1 MVVLGEA
8 GIGKSRLLEAAVD
21 RARAAGMAVLTG
33 RAVAGGGAYRAVA
46 AALAGHLRDRSPA
59 DEELRP
65 FLPALRRL
73 LPAWTPDGDGPDR
86 VDEADPTVVL
96 GEGVLRLLRP
106 LAAERGC
113 LLALEDL
120 HWADADTVALVE
132 YLADAAASTGLLLV
146 VSARDDGPRGAALG
160 RLAGAVVLRP
170 QRLTAAETAALAA
183 AHAADLPADRL
194 ELVVAAADGLPL
206 LVEELVRQGRPG
218 VPPTFA
224 ALVEQRLADLDDDA
238 AVVLRAAAVLGV
250 DPPWT
255 LLPQVADRPEPVVSA
270 GLRAAVDAGLLV
282 AAGGELRWRH
292 ALTCDA
298 VAATALPP
306 ERAATARRAAD
317 VLLARGSADDARGGG
332 AAGRRGRGR
341 AGGDAPVPGGPPGP
355 RARGAAQRRGAAR
368 PGARRAR
375 RRRRGRPGGAADPA
389 RPRRGRARR
398 GGARAARH
406 DRRRARRAVPAA
418 GPGRRARR
426 AVDSGRWA
434 TWTGPAVPRIRARRC
449 WRPTPR
455 SGPVTWRQGRGVL
468 AAEAIR
474 RRRAGRRRRAACA
487 RRWSWWRAA
496 PSRTATWRAA
506 AASFGRAAS
515 VAAEHGLL
523 KQQVEAEFGRG
534 LLAQVEAG
542 WRPEL
547 LARPRELALEA
558 GMLADVARIDLIV
571 ADGVLAADGPAAAE
585 PLAEACVALTGAL
598 RLSSLQAVMQ
608 MILAVVRAALG

>member
-1 MVVLGEA
+1 VGSVAGLVGRRAELTALRSAVDKGARGTGAAVVVLGEA

-46 AALAGHLRDRSPA
+46 AALAGHLRGRSPA

-86 VDEADPTVVL
+86 VDDADPTVVL

-106 LAAERGC
+106 LGAERGC

-206 LVEELVRQGRPG
+206 LVEELVRQGCPG

-298 VAATALPP
+298 VAATVMLKLVT
-306 ERAATARRAAD
+306 R
-317 VLLARGSADDARGGG
+317 LLS
-332 AAGRRGRGR
+332 
-341 AGGDAPVPGGPPGP
+341 
-355 RARGAAQRRGAAR
+355 
-368 PGARRAR
+368 
-375 RRRRGRPGGAADPA
+375 
-389 RPRRGRARR
+389 
-398 GGARAARH
+398 
-406 DRRRARRAVPAA
+406 
-418 GPGRRARR
+418 
-426 AVDSGRWA
+426 
-434 TWTGPAVPRIRARRC
+434 
-449 WRPTPR
+449 
-455 SGPVTWRQGRGVL
+455 
-468 AAEAIR
+468 
-474 RRRAGRRRRAACA
+474 
-487 RRWSWWRAA
+487 
-496 PSRTATWRAA
+496 
-506 AASFGRAAS
+506 
-515 VAAEHGLL
+515 
-523 KQQVEAEFGRG
+523 
-534 LLAQVEAG
+534 
-542 WRPEL
+542 
-547 LARPRELALEA
+547 
-558 GMLADVARIDLIV
+558 
-571 ADGVLAADGPAAAE
+571 
-585 PLAEACVALTGAL
+585 
-598 RLSSLQAVMQ
+598 
-608 MILAVVRAALG
+608 